1 MFCTF
6 QKNDDCITA
15 LIFND
20 EACNNVNAYRVLL
33 FFSANP
39 KLTKSYGMF
48 YDLISVYIEVLAL
61 NF

>member
-20 EACNNVNAYRVLL
+20 EAYNNVNAYRVLL
-33 FFSANP
+33 FFSVNL

-48 YDLISVYIEVLAL
+48 YDLISVHIEVLAL
-61 NF
+61 NC